1 MRCLSLSLRLALL
14 FAAITLITLGSL
26 GLFLYLSL
34 EKELTWR
41 DDQTLRGR
49 LERMEALLSQTDSV
63 TALQEQPRL
72 YANMLGNTENVL
84 WVLDANG
91 NVLIDINPPGL
102 PVPHASHNT
111 HIRFSAGE
119 QPEPYRL
126 ARVAVVIRGQ
136 TLTLVA
142 GRTLTERN
150 RMLADYRATL
160 AGALLLGT
168 LVSAF
173 MGWLV
178 SHLGLRPVRRI
189 TRTIADIHTDTLG
202 TRLSLSDQPP
212 ELQQLSARLNA
223 MMERLEAGFDRLA
236 RFSEDLAHEM
246 RTPLHTLIGQT
257 QQSLSRPRNT
267 ADYRQLLLSNLEEHE
282 RLSRMINSML
292 FLARTEQSERT
303 LAKETVDL
311 NALTDN
317 LFDYFQDIAEEQHM
331 TLENK
336 TSDTLH
342 ASRELVQRALANLLD
357 NALRYGTPGGTI
369 RVSSTRDDQTFVLK
383 VFNTGNSIAPQH
395 LPKLFDRFYRC
406 DPSRQDASET
416 GGLGLAIVAAIMA
429 QHGGKAIIANAPSG
443 VEASL
448 VFPSA

>member
-1 MRCLSLSLRLALL
+1 
-14 FAAITLITLGSL
+14 
-26 GLFLYLSL
+26 
-34 EKELTWR
+34 
-41 DDQTLRGR
+41 
-49 LERMEALLSQTDSV
+49 
-63 TALQEQPRL
+63 
-72 YANMLGNTENVL
+72 
-84 WVLDANG
+84 VLDASG
-91 NVLIDINPPGL
+91 DVLIDINPPGL
-102 PVPHASHNT
+102 PVPGASHNT
-111 HIRFSAGE
+111 HVRFSTGE

-126 ARVAVVIRGQ
+126 ARLAVVIRGQ

-150 RMLADYRATL
+150 RMLSDYRATL
-160 AGALLLGT
+160 AGALLLGM
-168 LVSAF
+168 VISAF

-189 TRTIADIHTDTLG
+189 ARTIANIHTDTLN
-202 TRLSLSDQPP
+202 TRLDLADQPP
-212 ELQQLSARLNA
+212 ELRELSLRLNA
-223 MMERLEAGFDRLA
+223 MMDRLETGFERLA

-257 QQSLSRPRNT
+257 QQSLSQPREI
-267 ADYRQLLLSNLEEHE
+267 AEYQQLLLSNLEEHE

-292 FLARTEQSERT
+292 FLARTEQNERT

-317 LFDYFQDIAEEQHM
+317 LFDYFQDIAEEQQM

-336 TSDTLH
+336 ATDTLCV
-342 ASRELVQRALANLLD
+342 SRELVQRALANLLD
-357 NALRYGTPGGTI
+357 NALRYGTPGGAI
-369 RVSSTRDDQTFVLK
+369 QVSCSRKDQAFILT
-383 VFNTGNSIAPQH
+383 VFNTGEPIAPQH
-395 LPKLFDRFYRC
+395 LPKLCDRFYRC
-406 DPSRQDASET
+406 DPSRQGASET

-429 QHGGKAIIANAPSG
+429 QHGGEAIIANASGG